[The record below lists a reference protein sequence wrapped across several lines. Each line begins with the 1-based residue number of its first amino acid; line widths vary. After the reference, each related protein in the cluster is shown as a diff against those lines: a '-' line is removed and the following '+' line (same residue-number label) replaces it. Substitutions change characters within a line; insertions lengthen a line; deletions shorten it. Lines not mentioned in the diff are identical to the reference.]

1 MKKAIQL
8 TAVTILFSTL
18 ALGASLSGV
27 VTDANTGDSIENA
40 HIVVHLVDS
49 THADWFWGDT
59 FAGED
64 GFYHF
69 DSLTVGSYNLYASI
83 DGYDGFFTSIELN
96 EDMTF
101 DISLNEYTAPG
112 DWFEVSGFVTDA
124 ETGEG
129 IQHAS
134 IKKEGFN
141 GFWFPLAWT
150 DSTGYYSF
158 ENEGDINLK
167 IRAWGYNTEET
178 SVSIVSDTTFNFS
191 LTEYGYSVSGIVQDS
206 ETGEGIPYAVIKKE
220 NDNGHWSRLTWA
232 DSTGFYSANHLE
244 GDFNLKAMAWGYNSD
259 EMSVTIDEDT
269 TLNFNLSSINYDG
282 ALYGSVSNGETGSV
296 VVGAEV
302 RVFAPRN
309 DSTQSH
315 GGWGHQLYTSE
326 TDSNGN
332 YFVENL
338 PSSQVTVRVFENGFE
353 FYNESVQV
361 VDSTLFDITLSPIQG
376 LGSVSGDVTYDDAD
390 GPANAF
396 IRLIRNEGY
405 GCGYQLGTWTD
416 ENGHYEILAPEGDYY
431 VLSFATNREGGHNQ
445 DDHSD
450 STSFF
455 YMEYFDDVQNIE
467 DATLVSVVEDLETS
481 GINFSIPFQG
491 DSAMTAQV
499 SGIISDASE
508 APISGVT
515 LSLYDNEGSLVGS
528 GETNMSGAYI
538 IDGLDIGSSYNLV
551 AIVTGFD
558 ESSIIFEQE
567 GLITVANLELTGPL
581 SVDTGIVPFEVSL
594 MANYPNPF
602 NPSTT
607 IDFSLQKSQNIR
619 IVIYDILGQIIA
631 ELTNSHYSVGS
642 YSVTWNGLN
651 QNGLAASSG
660 VYIYSLISE
669 SGSVSQKMLLTK

>member
-1 MKKAIQL
+1 MCQY
-8 TAVTILFSTL
+8 
-18 ALGASLSGV
+18 GV
-27 VTDANTGDSIENA
+27 A
-40 HIVVHLVDS
+40 
-49 THADWFWGDT
+49 
-59 FAGED
+59 
-64 GFYHF
+64 
-69 DSLTVGSYNLYASI
+69 
-83 DGYDGFFTSIELN
+83 
-96 EDMTF
+96 
-101 DISLNEYTAPG
+101 
-112 DWFEVSGFVTDA
+112 
-124 ETGEG
+124 
-129 IQHAS
+129 
-134 IKKEGFN
+134 
-141 GFWFPLAWT
+141 
-150 DSTGYYSF
+150 
-158 ENEGDINLK
+158 
-167 IRAWGYNTEET
+167 
-178 SVSIVSDTTFNFS
+178 
-191 LTEYGYSVSGIVQDS
+191 
-206 ETGEGIPYAVIKKE
+206 
-220 NDNGHWSRLTWA
+220 
-232 DSTGFYSANHLE
+232 
-244 GDFNLKAMAWGYNSD
+244 
-259 EMSVTIDEDT
+259 
-269 TLNFNLSSINYDG
+269 
-282 ALYGSVSNGETGSV
+282 ETGSV
-296 VVGAEV
+296 VAGAEV

-309 DSTQSH
+309 DTTQSH

-338 PSSQVTVRVFENGFE
+338 PSSEVTVRVFENGFE

-396 IRLIRNEGY
+396 IRLIRNEGH
-405 GCGYQLGTWTD
+405 GCGHQLGTWTD

-431 VLSFATNREGGHNQ
+431 VLSFATNNEGSQN

-467 DATLVSVVEDLETS
+467 DATLVSVMEDLETS
-481 GINFSIPFQG
+481 DINFSIPFQG

-515 LSLYDNEGSLVGS
+515 LSLYDHEGSLIGS

-538 IDGLDIGSSYNLV
+538 INGLDIGSSYNLV
-551 AIVTGFD
+551 AIITGFD
-558 ESSIIFEQE
+558 ENSMLFEQE

-581 SVDTGIVPFEVSL
+581 SVDTDIVPFEVSL

-607 IDFSLQKSQNIR
+607 IDFSIQKGQNIR